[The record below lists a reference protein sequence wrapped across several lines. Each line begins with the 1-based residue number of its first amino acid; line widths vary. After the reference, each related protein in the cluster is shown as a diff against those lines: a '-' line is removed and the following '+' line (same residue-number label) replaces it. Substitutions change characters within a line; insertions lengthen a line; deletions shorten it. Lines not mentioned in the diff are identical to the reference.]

1 MGGEKIKTTNESKTD
16 NKSRSKT
23 RGNGVAFKKGYR
35 KKRIP
40 RPNDRPSVEGYD
52 SNWEYLL
59 HTTILKDW
67 TIHTETLDYIVE
79 HKYHPDFIR
88 DIEGKKIL
96 LEAKGRFWDHAEY
109 SKYNWIKKYLPEN
122 TELVFLFAE
131 PTAPMPQAK
140 RRKDGTKRTHSEW
153 AEANGFRWFSS
164 HSIPKEWIDETSQL
178 EEDPERILEV
188 E

>member
-1 MGGEKIKTTNESKTD
+1 MGGEKIKTV
-16 NKSRSKT
+16 NKSQAANKPRSKT
-23 RGNGVAFKKGYR
+23 RGNDLAFKKGYR
-35 KKRIP
+35 KKRVP
-40 RPNDRPSVEGYD
+40 RPNDRSSVEGYD

-59 HTTILKDW
+59 HTSILKDW
-67 TIHTETLDYIVE
+67 SIHSETFDYTVD

-88 DIEGKKIL
+88 HIGGKKIL

-109 SKYNWIKKYLPEN
+109 SKYTWIKKYLSED